1 MRPGERDM
9 AAQTEAEP
17 DADIYV
23 DEGGD
28 IQEDLSNQPINDD
41 DD

>member
-1 MRPGERDM
+1 MSDQLTPEGGD
-9 AAQTEAEP
+9 
-17 DADIYV
+17 YL

-28 IQEDLSNQPINDD
+28 VNEGLSNQPINDD